1 MSDVAASGGYYISAG
16 ANKII
21 AEPSTITGSI
31 GVLAGKPVMKGLYD
45 WLGVTNEYV
54 LRGKNAGMFRET
66 EKFSDD
72 ERAKFEFWIRTTYTD
87 FISKVAQ
94 GRKMQVDDVDKKGQ
108 GRVWTGWQGKDGEG
122 KGLVDEYGGL
132 DRAVEVARDLAGLP
146 KDKSVRRVVL
156 PQPRTLLQE
165 WLSLGSDSETS
176 ETPEMKQQ
184 RAVLAVL
191 PEDARRAFRYAA
203 MLDRMKQGDA
213 ALVMPFDLRVK

>member
-1 MSDVAASGGYYISAG
+1 
-16 ANKII
+16 
-21 AEPSTITGSI
+21 
-31 GVLAGKPVMKGLYD
+31 MKGLYD
-45 WLGVTNEYV
+45 WLGVTNQYV

-72 ERAKFEFWIRTTYTD
+72 ERAKFEGWIRTTYQD

-94 GRKMQVDDVDKKGQ
+94 GRKMQVGDVDKLGQ
-108 GRVWTGWQGKDGEG
+108 GRVWTGWQGKEGDEKGNG

-132 DRAVEVARDLAGLP
+132 DRAIEVARDLAGLP

-156 PQPRTLLQE
+156 PQPRTILQE
-165 WLSLGSDSETS
+165 WLSLASDSETS
-176 ETPEMKQQ
+176 ETPQMKQQ

-213 ALVMPFDLRVK
+213 ALMMPFDLRVK